1 LNEHL
6 EVKLLFDHAILIQHI
21 QYLYQLYL
29 LIIDDV
35 DEKDNHQM
43 LMIMND
49 NMDEFHNELLFAFV
63 DVRDHRL
70 ILLIVIDHIDESMD
84 HSIE

>member
-1 LNEHL
+1 MNDHL
-6 EVKLLFDHAILIQHI
+6 EVKLLFDHVILIQHI

-29 LIIDDV
+29 LIIVDV

-49 NMDEFHNELLFAFV
+49 NMDEFHIEFLFVFV

-84 HSIE
+84 H

>member
-1 LNEHL
+1 LNEYL
-6 EVKLLFDHAILIQHI
+6 EVKLLFDHVILIQHI

-29 LIIDDV
+29 LIIVDV

-49 NMDEFHNELLFAFV
+49 NMDEFHIEFLFVFV

-84 HSIE
+84 H